1 MRKLSARFIGAFM
14 LATTSLS
21 VLSPLSARADAP
33 AQMPPQI
40 AYLKDKLHAK
50 LTFVKN
56 IGGESGYPTYIAE
69 LGGKR
74 FTVSLLNSGLLSVGV
89 ILDSNGRNLTVEAVA
104 EEEAALSQAMRQV
117 NQVINEAGGIAG
129 ALDSKTPDAPHQTP
143 QAAPAPSP
151 AVVAPPA
158 PQAAPAPAPVVDM
171 SAFVSKSNVTPDTL
185 HDDLTK
191 TARLV
196 VGNRN
201 LPHVVMVADPQCPFC
216 HIAWS
221 QLKPLVD
228 AKKIAVEVVLADT
241 AMDSPAHIRPQ
252 SADDIAQLLANPQID
267 KLWMSGVGS
276 TDDGIIPHAATIGTP
291 AFNEADHY
299 RADLND
305 PFALKYR
312 NAFAGKKSGL
322 PILMYVSKD
331 GNTVYGREGV
341 KAPED
346 MAAFLSNIL

>member
-1 MRKLSARFIGAFM
+1 MRKFSGRLMGALM
-14 LATTSLS
+14 LATTSFS
-21 VLSPLSARADAP
+21 AMAPLMAHAEAPMP
-33 AQMPPQI
+33 AQI
-40 AYLKDKLHAK
+40 VYLKDKLHAK

-56 IGGESGYPTYIAE
+56 IGGDSGYPTYIAE

-74 FTVSLLNSGLLSVGV
+74 FTVSLLNNGLLSVGV

-129 ALDSKTPDAPHQTP
+129 ALDAKTPGTQ
-143 QAAPAPSP
+143 S
-151 AVVAPPA
+151 A
-158 PQAAPAPAPVVDM
+158 PQVSSTPTPAPVPASQSIPAAAAQPAVDM
-171 SAFVSKSNVTPDTL
+171 TAFISKDNVTPDTL

-241 AMDSPAHIRPQ
+241 AMDSPAHVRPA
-252 SADDIAQLLANPQID
+252 SADDITQLLANPLID
-267 KLWMSGVGS
+267 KLWMSGAGS
-276 TDDGIIPHAATIGTP
+276 TDDGVIPHAATIGTP

-312 NAFAGKKSGL
+312 KAFAGKKSGL

-341 KAPED
+341 KTPED
-346 MAAFLSNIL
+346 MNAFLSNIL